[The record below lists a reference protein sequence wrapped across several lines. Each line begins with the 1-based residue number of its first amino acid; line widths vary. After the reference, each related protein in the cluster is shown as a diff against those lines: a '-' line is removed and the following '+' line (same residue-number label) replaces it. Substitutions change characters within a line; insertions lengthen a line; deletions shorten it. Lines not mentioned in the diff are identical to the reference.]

1 MNDIFITAIE
11 VKKVRNIENFIIPL
25 SETERKH
32 LIITGKNGSGK
43 TSLLLEINKFLEAS
57 AQHSDESL
65 RNWKNAI
72 EHNEKSMQ
80 TGQSNQQQKENIE
93 VFKKQIDWFG
103 NTNIYFKNQ
112 DYVTSSIKD
121 GNYLLTFFE
130 SKRIV
135 ATNIPTG
142 ISKVELKKN
151 YNTKERINQSF
162 IQYIVNLKAE
172 RSFAKDDNDNEVAK
186 KIDIWFER
194 FENQLKDLFDAP
206 DLQLVFD
213 RKNYNFNI
221 QIGNN
226 EPFTFTEL
234 SDGYSAVLTIVTE
247 LILRMEATGNKA
259 YDMQGVVLIDEIE
272 THLHVALQKKIMPF
286 LCAFFPNIQFI
297 VTTHSPFVLS
307 SISNAVICD
316 LETREVITDLSGY
329 SYDALV
335 ESYFNTDKYSEEV
348 KKKLQDFEWLTEK
361 TELSEEEQD
370 LYDDLKSYF
379 DNLPTFRADELAVKL
394 QQIQLKKLTRKG

>member
-186 KIDIWFER
+186 K
-194 FENQLKDLFDAP
+194 
-206 DLQLVFD
+206 
-213 RKNYNFNI
+213 
-221 QIGNN
+221 
-226 EPFTFTEL
+226 
-234 SDGYSAVLTIVTE
+234 
-247 LILRMEATGNKA
+247 
-259 YDMQGVVLIDEIE
+259 
-272 THLHVALQKKIMPF
+272 
-286 LCAFFPNIQFI
+286 
-297 VTTHSPFVLS
+297 
-307 SISNAVICD
+307 
-316 LETREVITDLSGY
+316 
-329 SYDALV
+329 
-335 ESYFNTDKYSEEV
+335 
-348 KKKLQDFEWLTEK
+348 
-361 TELSEEEQD
+361 
-370 LYDDLKSYF
+370 
-379 DNLPTFRADELAVKL
+379 
-394 QQIQLKKLTRKG
+394 

>member
-213 RKNYNFNI
+213 RKNYNFHI
-221 QIGNN
+221 QIGSN
-226 EPFTFTEL
+226 EPFSLTEL

>member
-11 VKKVRNIENFIIPL
+11 VKKVHNIENFTIPL

-65 RNWKNAI
+65 KNWKNAI
-72 EHNEKSMQ
+72 EQNEKSMQ
-80 TGQSNQQQKENIE
+80 AGQSNQQQKTNIE

-103 NTNIYFKNQ
+103 NTSVYFKNQ
-112 DYVTSSIKD
+112 DYLTSSVKD

-130 SKRIV
+130 SKRV
-135 ATNIPTG
+135 ASAKIPTG

-151 YNTKERINQSF
+151 YNTKERTNQDF

-172 RSFAKDDNDNEVAK
+172 RSFAKDDNDSEAAK
-186 KIDIWFER
+186 KIDLWFDR
-194 FENQLKDLFDAP
+194 FENQLKELFDAP

-213 RKNYNFNI
+213 RKSYNFNI
-221 QIGNN
+221 QIANN
-226 EPFTFTEL
+226 EPFTLTQL

-259 YDMQGVVLIDEIE
+259 YDAQGVVLIDEIE

-297 VTTHSPFVLS
+297 VTTHSPFVIS
-307 SISNAVICD
+307 SISNAVVCD
-316 LETREVITDLSGY
+316 LETREVINDLSGY
-329 SYDALV
+329 SYEALV
-335 ESYFNTDKYSEEV
+335 ESYFNVDEYSEI
-348 KKKLQDFEWLTEK
+348 
-361 TELSEEEQD
+361 
-370 LYDDLKSYF
+370 LK
-379 DNLPTFRADELAVKL
+379 EKL
-394 QQIQLKKLTRKG
+394 QQF